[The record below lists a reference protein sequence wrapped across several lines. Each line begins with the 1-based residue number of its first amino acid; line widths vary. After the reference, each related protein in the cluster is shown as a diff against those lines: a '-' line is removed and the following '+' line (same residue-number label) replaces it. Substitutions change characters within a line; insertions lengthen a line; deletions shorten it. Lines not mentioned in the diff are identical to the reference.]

1 MRLSPFTGQS
11 PTKSE
16 PKAKTQDRSC
26 STFRYE
32 ANEEIYA
39 QGEEV
44 HRLYRLL
51 EGVVRTNR
59 FNSDGRR
66 QVGDFYYPGD
76 VFGLEMGDEHQYSAE
91 ALTDCRVE
99 SISSNPGG
107 GDHNVALAEITRQ
120 ELRKA
125 SEHVMLLGRKTAREK
140 VALFLMAYATRNRG
154 VDVDLPMG
162 RQDIA
167 DYLGLTVET
176 VSRMLTQLQ
185 GESVIAFPGV
195 RRFQVKRWDVLE
207 ELAA

>member
-1 MRLSPFTGQS
+1 MQLSELDGRTAA
-11 PTKSE
+11 
-16 PKAKTQDRSC
+16 KACERGGS
-26 STFRYE
+26 SFRYG
-32 ANEEIYA
+32 ANEEVYA
-39 QGEEV
+39 QGDRV
-44 HRLYRLL
+44 RRLYRLV
-51 EGVVRTNR
+51 EGVVRTTR

-76 VFGLEMGDEHQYSAE
+76 VFGLELTEEHQYSAE
-91 ALTDCRVE
+91 ALTDCVVE
-99 SISSNPGG
+99 AMSGG
-107 GDHNVALAEITRQ
+107 VHAVDQGAMLAAVTRQ

-140 VALFLMAYATRNRG
+140 VALFLMAYASRNRSG
-154 VDVDLPMG
+154 SIDLPMG

-185 GESVIAFPGV
+185 GELVIEFPAV

>member
-1 MRLSPFTGQS
+1 MQISSGPSPIET
-11 PTKSE
+11 E
-16 PKAKTQDRSC
+16 PRAKLQTRSC
-26 STFRYE
+26 STFRFS

-39 QGEEV
+39 QGDPV
-44 HRLYRLL
+44 RRLYRLI
-51 EGVVRTNR
+51 EGVVRTTR

-76 VFGLEMGDEHQYSAE
+76 VFGLELVEEHQYSAE

-99 SISSNPGG
+99 SISQGPDGAVQNA
-107 GDHNVALAEITRQ
+107 ALAEITRQ

-125 SEHVMLLGRKTAREK
+125 SDHVMLLGRKTAREK
-140 VALFLMAYATRNRG
+140 VALFLMSYAARNRDA
-154 VDVDLPMG
+154 DVDLPMG

-185 GESVIAFPGV
+185 GESVIVFPAV
-195 RRFQVKRWDVLE
+195 RRFSVKRWDVLE
-207 ELAA
+207 GLAA

>member
-1 MRLSPFTGQS
+1 MQRSSYTGQS
-11 PTKSE
+11 EIKITAE
-16 PKAKTQDRSC
+16 AKAPEKSC
-26 STFRYE
+26 STFRYN

-39 QGEEV
+39 QGDSIR
-44 HRLYRLL
+44 RLYRLI
-51 EGVVRTNR
+51 EGVVRTTR
-59 FNSDGRR
+59 VNSDGRR

-76 VFGLEMGDEHQYSAE
+76 VFGLEMGDDHQYSAE

-99 SISSNPGG
+99 SISSGLGG
-107 GDHNVALAEITRQ
+107 GEHNVVLAEITRQ

-125 SEHVMLLGRKTAREK
+125 SDHVMLLGRKTAREK
-140 VALFLMAYATRNRG
+140 VALFLMAYAARNRG
-154 VDVDLPMG
+154 ADVDLPMG

-207 ELAA
+207 GLAA